1 MQQISRIQ
9 IYVKLVLTAI
19 FWGGTFIAGR
29 VVSQQVSPFS
39 AAFFRFIMASLC
51 LLLVIRLK
59 EGRLPIPAKQ
69 QLFPL
74 FLLGLTGIFAYNYFF
89 FKGLKLVEAG
99 RASVIVAQNP
109 IVIALLSAYFFKER
123 LTPLRVAAI
132 LLSVSGAALAIT
144 RGNPASVFQGGIGV
158 GELYIFGCV
167 ATWAAYSLLGKA
179 VMRNLSPLH
188 SVTHSV
194 LIGTGL
200 LLPFSLIE
208 GGIQAAP
215 SYDLRAWAGIAYL
228 AVFGTV
234 LGFFWFYEGIQ
245 QIGAMKAGL
254 FINFVPISAIIMA
267 VLLLG
272 EPMTW
277 SLLVGSVLVISG
289 VVLMNWSSAADARLK
304 T

>member
-1 MQQISRIQ
+1 M
-9 IYVKLVLTAI
+9 YAKLVLTAI

-39 AAFFRFIMASLC
+39 AAFFRFIMASFC

-59 EGRLPIPAKQ
+59 EGRFPIPAKQ
-69 QLFPL
+69 RLFPL

-144 RGNPASVFQGGIGV
+144 RGNPASVFQGGLGV

-200 LLPFSLIE
+200 LLPFALIE

-215 SYDLRAWAGIAYL
+215 SYAWRAWAGLGYL

-234 LGFFWFYEGIQ
+234 VGFFWFYEGIQ

-277 SLLVGSVLVISG
+277 SLLVGGVLVISG
-289 VVLMNWSSAADARLK
+289 VVLMNWSSAEAASNK
-304 T
+304 